1 MYLRSKILI
10 GPLYVRVNPLL
21 SFLFS
26 SFQVEAISP
35 APEEARLLDAVEVK
49 LQRER
54 EEMQRRLHDIEARI
68 NKEESHLRY
77 LIDRESSLTADLKNE
92 TVNQPPSGT
101 LHRNK
106 ASLSDLEDERAYENP
121 IQVHAYPYT
130 I

>member
-1 MYLRSKILI
+1 M
-10 GPLYVRVNPLL
+10 
-21 SFLFS
+21 
-26 SFQVEAISP
+26 EAISP

-92 TVNQPPSGT
+92 AAAQQPSSTP
-101 LHRNK
+101 HKNK
-106 ASLSDLEDERAYENP
+106 ASMSDLEDERAYENP
-121 IQVHAYPYT
+121 IQVCV
-130 I
+130 